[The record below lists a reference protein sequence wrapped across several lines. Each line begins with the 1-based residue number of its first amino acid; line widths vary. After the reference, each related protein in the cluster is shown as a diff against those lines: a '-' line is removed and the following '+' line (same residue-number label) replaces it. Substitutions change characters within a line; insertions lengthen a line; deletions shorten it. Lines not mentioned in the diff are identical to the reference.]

1 MNRIIPFVAFL
12 LFSSSCG
19 NEDVAS
25 HDGSAVGGSGGADS
39 QGGTPT
45 GGDVSVVPG
54 SGGGSAEDPKNFT
67 IDVTLASDIQPDAPG
82 TVGIVTWSLEN
93 VVPESAEIRFGLDT
107 SYGMVAPVDLTEANY
122 RALLLGMKPNRT
134 YHLQVVATVG
144 GRQYQSP
151 DQTLETGPASNLVNV
166 TSTIHDEASHESG
179 FIVSTYVQTPPPTMP
194 YTEFM
199 NIGSMVF
206 ILDGDGDVVWWYQSQ
221 VGLTPRARMS
231 HDGKSMWLVPERTD
245 YDGAQIERVSMDTLE
260 STIYDGVVGASHDG
274 AVVDG
279 QVLAYIDYGE
289 SDCGSVF
296 ELAQDG
302 SEVEIFESSDY
313 LPGLVMPNCH
323 LNAIR
328 YREAQMLYTVSDRY
342 NDIFV
347 VDRQG
352 ALQWRLSDIV
362 SNASYGGEQHG
373 HQLLAD
379 SILLF
384 ANNGGDGGNS
394 AAIEYSL
401 TDGTEVF
408 RYDPGI
414 YSVWYGDVQRLPA
427 GNTLV
432 TFSLAGTMHEVDPD
446 GNLVMTIRG
455 DIFNYAEWRSSLYG
469 PPSDIRQ

>member
-1 MNRIIPFVAFL
+1 
-12 LFSSSCG
+12 
-19 NEDVAS
+19 
-25 HDGSAVGGSGGADS
+25 
-39 QGGTPT
+39 
-45 GGDVSVVPG
+45 
-54 SGGGSAEDPKNFT
+54 
-67 IDVTLASDIQPDAPG
+67 
-82 TVGIVTWSLEN
+82 
-93 VVPESAEIRFGLDT
+93 
-107 SYGMVAPVDLTEANY
+107 
-122 RALLLGMKPNRT
+122 
-134 YHLQVVATVG
+134 
-144 GRQYQSP
+144 
-151 DQTLETGPASNLVNV
+151 
-166 TSTIHDEASHESG
+166 
-179 FIVSTYVQTPPPTMP
+179 MP

-206 ILDGDGDVVWWYQSQ
+206 ILDGDGDVVWWYQSRI
-221 VGLTPRARMS
+221 GLTPRARMS
-231 HDGKSMWLVPERTD
+231 FDGKSMWLVPERTD
-245 YDGAQIERVSMDTLE
+245 YDGAPVERVSMDTLQ

-274 AVVDG
+274 AVVDSE
-279 QVLAYIDYGE
+279 VMAYIDYGE

-302 SEVEIFESSDY
+302 SQVEIFESSDY

-342 NDIFV
+342 NDIFAF
-347 VDRQG
+347 DRLG

-362 SNASYGGEQHG
+362 SNTNYGGEQHG
-373 HQLLAD
+373 HQLLTD
-379 SILLF
+379 TIILF
-384 ANNGGDGGNS
+384 ANRGGNGGTS

-414 YSVWYGDVQRLPA
+414 FSIYYGDVQRLPA

-432 TFSLAGTMHEVDPD
+432 TFSIDGTMHEVDPV

-455 DIFNYAEWRSSLYG
+455 DMFGYAEWRSALYG

>member
-1 MNRIIPFVAFL
+1 MKRRISFLAFL
-12 LFSSSCG
+12 LLASSCG
-19 NEDVAS
+19 NQNGAS
-25 HDGSAVGGSGGADS
+25 QDGSATDGSGGADS

-45 GGDVSVVPG
+45 GGASVVPG
-54 SGGGSAEDPKNFT
+54 SGGAAAEEPKDFT
-67 IDVTLASDIQPDAPG
+67 ISVTLASDIQPDAPG
-82 TVGIVTWSLEN
+82 TVGIVTWSLEDA
-93 VVPESAEIRFGLDT
+93 VPESAEIHFGLDT
-107 SYGMVAPVDLTEANY
+107 SYGMVAPVDLTAVDY
-122 RALLLGMKPNRT
+122 RTLLLGMKPSRT
-134 YHLQVVATVG
+134 YHFQVAATVG
-144 GRQYQSP
+144 GRQVLSP

-166 TSTIHDEASHESG
+166 TSSIHDEASHESG
-179 FIVSTYVQTPPPTMP
+179 FIVSTYGQTPPPTMP

-231 HDGKSMWLVPERTD
+231 YDGKSMWLVPERTD
-245 YDGAQIERVSMDTLE
+245 YDGAPIERVSMDTLQ

-274 AVVDG
+274 AVVNSE
-279 QVLAYIDYGE
+279 VMAYIDYGE
-289 SDCGSVF
+289 GDCGSVF

-302 SEVEIFESSDY
+302 SQVEIFESSDY

-323 LNAIR
+323 LNAVR

-347 VDRQG
+347 FDRLG

-373 HQLLAD
+373 HQLLSD
-379 SILLF
+379 TILLF
-384 ANNGGDGGNS
+384 ANRGGNGGTS

-408 RYDPGI
+408 RYEPGI
-414 YSVWYGDVQRLPA
+414 FSVYYGDVQRLPA

-432 TFSLAGTMHEVDPD
+432 TFSIDGTMHEVDPA

-455 DIFNYAEWRSSLYG
+455 DLFGYAEWRSSLYG
-469 PPSDIRQ
+469 PPNDIRQ

>member
-1 MNRIIPFVAFL
+1 MERPLLPVGFL
-12 LFSSSCG
+12 LLLSSCG
-19 NEDVAS
+19 SQDGAS
-25 HDGSAVGGSGGADS
+25 QD
-39 QGGTPT
+39 
-45 GGDVSVVPG
+45 
-54 SGGGSAEDPKNFT
+54 GGSAGGGARPDSQAEGSTGGGAITPGNGGAPAEAPKQFT
-67 IDVTLASDIQPDAPG
+67 IDVSLASDIQPDAPG
-82 TVGIVTWSLEN
+82 TVGIVSWSMDAA
-93 VVPESAEIRFGLDT
+93 PESAEIHFGLDT
-107 SYGMVAPVDLTEANY
+107 SYGMVAPVDLTAVDY
-122 RALLLGMKPNRT
+122 RTLLLGMKPNRT
-134 YHLQVVATVG
+134 YHFQVVAAAG
-144 GRQYQSP
+144 GQQYQSP
-151 DQTLETGPASNLVNV
+151 DQTLETGSGSNLVNV
-166 TSTIHDEASHESG
+166 ASTIHDEASHESG
-179 FIVSTYVQTPPPTMP
+179 FIISTYGQTPPPTMP

-206 ILDGDGDVVWWYQSQ
+206 ILDRDGDVVWWYQSQ

-274 AVVDG
+274 AVVDS

-289 SDCGSVF
+289 SDCGSVL
-296 ELAQDG
+296 ELAHDG
-302 SEVEIFESSDY
+302 NQVEIFESSDY

-328 YREAQMLYTVSDRY
+328 YREAEMLYTVSDRY

-347 VDRQG
+347 IDRQG
-352 ALQWRLSDIV
+352 TLQWRLSDIV
-362 SNASYGGEQHG
+362 SNDTYGGEQHG

-384 ANNGGDGGNS
+384 ANSGGENGGS
-394 AAIEYSL
+394 AAVEYSR

-414 YSVWYGDVQRLPA
+414 LSIWYGDVQRLPA

-432 TFSLAGTMHEVDPD
+432 TFSMAGTMHEVDPN

-455 DIFNYAEWRSSLYG
+455 DLFGYAEWRSALYG